1 MNSILR
7 GRSFVIASALML
19 AVQNVF
25 LRVMFSTSQLFGGDP
40 VGGLLPPTFDHSL
53 LLLWM
58 RSVWMMGLMV
68 PLARWLYP
76 KTFAELKALTSQP
89 RLLMPVL
96 GSGVT
101 LFGTLVCLYTAVA
114 NLSAGVA
121 IALFFLYPAF
131 TPILTRW
138 VFGERFTRL
147 RAGAAAIA
155 TFGIALTS
163 PGWTGTVS
171 GNISVGVGAA
181 LGAAAIFSIHGI
193 LAQVSLNS
201 LHPVP
206 FTLST
211 FLTIAILGGL
221 ALPVLTF
228 EVESTAWSPLWM
240 CSAVMAVLATVSYL
254 LSNFGIRDIGV
265 TPAFLIGAS
274 SPMFTAIAAALAID
288 ESLLTRQWLGIAC
301 ITLAIL
307 ALGFERLSPQTS
319 ASEASNR

>member
-1 MNSILR
+1 MNPILR

-25 LRVMFSTSQLFGGDP
+25 LRVMFSESQLFGGDR
-40 VGGLLPPTFDHSL
+40 VGGLLPATFDHSL

-58 RSVWMMGLMV
+58 RSLWMMVLMV

-76 KTFAELKALTSQP
+76 KTFPELRDLKSKP
-89 RLLMPVL
+89 RLLLSVL

-121 IALFFLYPAF
+121 IAIFFLYPAF
-131 TPILTRW
+131 TPVLTRW
-138 VFGERFTRL
+138 IFGERFTRL

-155 TFGIALTS
+155 TAGIALAS
-163 PGWTGTVS
+163 PGFAGAGS
-171 GNISVGVGAA
+171 GNIGVGVGAA
-181 LGAAAIFSIHGI
+181 LGAAVIFSVHGI
-193 LAQVSLNS
+193 LAQVSLKS

-221 ALPVLTF
+221 AMPALTF
-228 EVESTAWSPLWM
+228 DVASSAWLPLWI

-274 SPMFTAIAAALAID
+274 SPMFTAIAAAVAID
-288 ESLLTRQWLGIAC
+288 ESLLTRQWFGIAC

-307 ALGFERLSPQTS
+307 ALGLEKLPPQR
-319 ASEASNR
+319 SNSKKPGV